1 MHPLWKTVWR
11 LLKKLKIQLP
21 NYPAIPLLGIYP
33 KKTKPLNQKD
43 IYTPIIIAALFTIA
57 KSWKQPKCPL
67 TDEWINKMWCIHI
80 MEYYS
85 AIKRMK

>member
-1 MHPLWKTVWR
+1 MWRKGNSVHFGASTMKTVWR

-43 IYTPIIIAALFTIA
+43 IYTPIIIAALFTVDKIL
-57 KSWKQPKCPL
+57 KQPNC
-67 TDEWINKMWCIHI
+67 
-80 MEYYS
+80 
-85 AIKRMK
+85 RR